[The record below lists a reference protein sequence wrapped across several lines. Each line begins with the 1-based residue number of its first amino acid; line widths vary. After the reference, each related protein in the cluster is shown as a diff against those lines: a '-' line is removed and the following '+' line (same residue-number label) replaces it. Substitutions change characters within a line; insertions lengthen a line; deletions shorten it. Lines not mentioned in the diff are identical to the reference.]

1 MHALGGAGD
10 AAYLASPQAGLLASS
25 DGGTTWEPRN
35 TAVGQGFMGTILV
48 DPADPNRIIAPD
60 MENGLVTSSDGG
72 RTWAVLGGPGG
83 AMSAA
88 WDPTNTERLLAV
100 GMGGGAL
107 SVNGGRTWTEMQL
120 PGGTSAATFS
130 TDGKAMYAG
139 ALDGDTARTYRSTD
153 DGQTWTEL

>member
-1 MHALGGAGD
+1 
-10 AAYLASPQAGLLASS
+10 
-25 DGGTTWEPRN
+25 
-35 TAVGQGFMGTILV
+35 
-48 DPADPNRIIAPD
+48 RIIAPD